1 MYKNNRMQYIIK
13 TCASDD
19 AQELQ
24 NMLNEMSMN
33 GWELYSMSEVETED
47 GYKYNCIFMSEKA
60 SIDDNSLGDSINI
73 TSFKSQMEK
82 MLSPEFTPYE
92 NCIDIQSKIANQQQK
107 ISKIKAELECEAPAS
122 INRKRLNDRISAGL
136 KELDDLKHR
145 LSKATSPDV
154 MFSRLKEDKLSIN
167 LSEELLDYVDSEKD
181 FSEDDLIASTV
192 KARLKLTD
200 ELGYVMPK
208 VVFNDDELLSPYEFT
223 IKIRGLEVH
232 KSCVYPAYSMFFADD
247 LHLEKK
253 PKDAIYDV
261 DAITGKKIIWLEKTQ
276 TRDFWE
282 KGISG
287 SEYITRLLEF
297 YSVKY
302 VDELF
307 DYSELDRYIGIVE
320 QENPFLVENIM
331 PDYITASDLKFLLT
345 SLIKEKISIRNITY
359 IFEKLNDFADSCS
372 KSELLMKL
380 RLSIS
385 KQICSKL
392 ANADG
397 IIPVFDV
404 SDKTLEEFIPSY
416 SEEDNYVVTVDGEYA
431 EKLAKKIIRKA
442 KQLDIDNPIIL
453 VPMEFQHL
461 FYTML
466 SNYINS
472 ITVITN
478 EEVGCN
484 FSLEILAEI

>member
-1 MYKNNRMQYIIK
+1 
-13 TCASDD
+13 
-19 AQELQ
+19 
-24 NMLNEMSMN
+24 
-33 GWELYSMSEVETED
+33 
-47 GYKYNCIFMSEKA
+47 
-60 SIDDNSLGDSINI
+60 
-73 TSFKSQMEK
+73 
-82 MLSPEFTPYE
+82 
-92 NCIDIQSKIANQQQK
+92 
-107 ISKIKAELECEAPAS
+107 
-122 INRKRLNDRISAGL
+122 
-136 KELDDLKHR
+136 
-145 LSKATSPDV
+145 

-247 LHLEKK
+247 WHLEKK

-307 DYSELDRYIGIVE
+307 DYSELERYINIVE

-416 SEEDNYVVTVDGEYA
+416 NEEDNYVVTVDGEYA

-442 KQLDIDNPIIL
+442 KQCKKI
-453 VPMEFQHL
+453 
-461 FYTML
+461 
-466 SNYINS
+466 
-472 ITVITN
+472 
-478 EEVGCN
+478 
-484 FSLEILAEI
+484 